1 MVLDGKYPIN
11 AGVPQ
16 GSILDLTF
24 LVLYMNDLPDDFIY
38 DIAVYD
44 DDTTVY
50 SNSDQASNQ
59 WQELEFVSELESG
72 LEDTLYEI
80 LESSLGWCP

>member
-1 MVLDGKYPIN
+1 MVLDGKYPVN

-59 WQELEFVSELESG
+59 RQELEFVSELESG
-72 LEDTLYEI
+72 L
-80 LESSLGWCP
+80 